1 VKETILCQQDEQ
13 SSQAKASKCPYQQ
26 KKKSTQGWLDLHST
40 RTLKEERHS
49 CVGRVTGSRS
59 RSVAA
64 DAVVAHYVAL
74 QRENSALL
82 AMPANM
88 SPWSGY
94 LSRRIYETGY
104 HQESKEMMESTFV
117 LKKEREKKRLMY
129 HVLKPV

>member
-1 VKETILCQQDEQ
+1 MKETILCQQDEQ

-40 RTLKEERHS
+40 QTSKEERHS
-49 CVGRVTGSRS
+49 CVVRMTGSRS
-59 RSVAA
+59 RRVAA

-104 HQESKEMMESTFV
+104 HQ
-117 LKKEREKKRLMY
+117 
-129 HVLKPV
+129 